1 MEFPFFYHKITISI
15 FVPWC
20 RQLGSENKIYPWSE
34 NYEWGIILR
43 NIYGNNNNND
53 DDDDDDGGDDDD
65 DDDGGDD
72 GDDDGDDGDDDGD
85 DDGINT
91 MNIRLI
97 LPEPKQYPVQSLQS

>member
-1 MEFPFFYHKITISI
+1 MGFPFFYHKITISI

-43 NIYGNNNNND
+43 NIYGNYNND
-53 DDDDDDGGDDDD
+53 NNDDD

-72 GDDDGDDGDDDGD
+72 GDDDDGDDDGD
-85 DDGINT
+85 DDDINS
-91 MNIRLI
+91 MNLRLI